1 MIAAA
6 ETEAILTQQENE
18 GIRNAMHSAKV
29 PFSVPS
35 AVLQMPTAQSA
46 SFTFQPDIAPPQL
59 PSQGLNINTAVTSQA
74 PPPDEELAWLSQGSG
89 SSIVSTIFDE
99 LLSETILRVSPPPGS
114 NTGTGT
120 RPSPRSG
127 NSPHVRSRSGA
138 SFGYGR
144 SPSAGPPRH
153 RKGASLQLVKKEEVD
168 VSTFAVNF
176 ILAYDPLLCP
186 GLSFSLTL
194 LLV

>member
-6 ETEAILTQQENE
+6 EVDAILTQQENE
-18 GIRNAMHSAKV
+18 GIRNAMLSAQLPV
-29 PFSVPS
+29 PIPS
-35 AVLQMPTAQSA
+35 AVVQMPMDQSA
-46 SFTFQPDIAPPQL
+46 SFVFQTDVAQPHL
-59 PSQGLNINTAVTSQA
+59 SVPSQGLNISTTTLSQSA
-74 PPPDEELAWLSQGSG
+74 LMDDELAWLSQGSG

-99 LLSETILRVSPPPGS
+99 MLSQTVLKVSPPPGS
-114 NTGTGT
+114 NNGTRA

-138 SFGYGR
+138 SFGHGR

-153 RKGASLQLVKKEEVD
+153 RRGASLQLVKKEEVD

-176 ILAYDPLLCP
+176 ILA
-186 GLSFSLTL
+186 
-194 LLV
+194 

>member
-18 GIRNAMHSAKV
+18 NIRNAMHSAQIPV
-29 PFSVPS
+29 SVAS
-35 AVLQMPTAQSA
+35 VVLQIATAQVP
-46 SFTFQPDIAPPQL
+46 SFTFQSDNDPAQL
-59 PSQGLNINTAVTSQA
+59 PSQSLNINTSVASQ
-74 PPPDEELAWLSQGSG
+74 PLPLDEELAWLSQGSG

-99 LLSETILRVSPPPGS
+99 MLSQTILKVNPPPGS
-114 NTGTGT
+114 NNGTGT

-153 RKGASLQLVKKEEVD
+153 RRGASLQLVKKEEVD

-176 ILAYDPLLCP
+176 ILA
-186 GLSFSLTL
+186 
-194 LLV
+194 